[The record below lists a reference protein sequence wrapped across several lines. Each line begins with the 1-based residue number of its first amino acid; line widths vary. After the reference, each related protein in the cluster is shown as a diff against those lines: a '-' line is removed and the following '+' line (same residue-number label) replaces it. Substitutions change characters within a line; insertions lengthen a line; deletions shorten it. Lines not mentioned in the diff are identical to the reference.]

1 LLGREAR
8 IVAEACT
15 GAAKGAQCP
24 KYRFQTSR
32 LDGKDLR
39 TWHQFQAGAM
49 LLFRA
54 IRIPQHWRTYMKLE
68 MPPFQDAR
76 LLVIGDV
83 MLDRYWH
90 GSATRVSPEAPVPVV
105 KVNNREDRPGGAG
118 NVALNIAALGSATRL
133 LGVVGNDEAG
143 KELQSRLNAA
153 GVFCDFLQCADKPTI
168 TKLRVIAQH
177 QQLIRLDF
185 EQAFEPVDVADL
197 LSRAR
202 ALINDTRALVLSDYA
217 KGVLQDVGPLIELGK
232 QYNVPVIVDP
242 KGTDFSRYRGATLI
256 TPNLTEFEAVVG
268 HCQNEEELMKK
279 GLQLVSDLQLE
290 AMLITRGEHGMTL
303 IRPGSPELHLPAR
316 AQEVF
321 DVTGAGDTVISVL
334 AAAMAAGESMADATA
349 LANLAA
355 GLVVGKLGT
364 AAISG
369 PELRRAIM
377 SEQDSSRGVMTA
389 EQLSIAAQ
397 DARDHGEKIVF
408 TNGCFDIIH
417 AGHVGY
423 LTQAKKL
430 GDRLVVAIN
439 DDVSVRKLK
448 GPGRPINPVERRM
461 AVLAGLEAVDWV
473 VCFTEDTPESLLK
486 DLRPEILVK
495 GGDYTLDQ
503 VVGGEFVR
511 SYGGEV
517 KALEFLDNCST
528 SEIVEKM
535 KEAGA

>member
-1 LLGREAR
+1 
-8 IVAEACT
+8 
-15 GAAKGAQCP
+15 
-24 KYRFQTSR
+24 
-32 LDGKDLR
+32 
-39 TWHQFQAGAM
+39 
-49 LLFRA
+49 
-54 IRIPQHWRTYMKLE
+54 MKLE

-133 LGVVGNDEAG
+133 LGVVGNDESG
-143 KELQSRLNAA
+143 EELQSRLNAA
-153 GVFCDFLQCADKPTI
+153 GVLCDFLQCPDKPTI
-168 TKLRVIAQH
+168 TKLRVISQH

-185 EQAFEPVDVADL
+185 EQGFERNDVANL
-197 LSRAR
+197 IPRATE
-202 ALINDTRALVLSDYA
+202 LIKGTKALVLSDYA
-217 KGVLQDVGPLIELGK
+217 KGVLQDVGPLVELGHK
-232 QYNVPVIVDP
+232 EDVPIIVDP
-242 KGTDFSRYRGATLI
+242 KGTEFQKYTGATLI
-256 TPNLTEFEAVVG
+256 TPNLNEFEAVVG
-268 HCQNEEELMKK
+268 HCPNEDELVKK
-279 GLQLVSDLQLE
+279 GLQLVSQLQLQ
-290 AMLITRGEHGMTL
+290 ALLITRGEHGMTL
-303 IRPGSPELHLPAR
+303 IRPDSPELHLPAR

-334 AAAMAAGESMADATA
+334 AAAMASGESLADATA

-377 SEQDSSRGVMTA
+377 GEQDSSRGMMSS
-389 EQLSIAAQ
+389 EQLSIAVQ

-423 LTQAKKL
+423 LTEARKL

-439 DDVSVRKLK
+439 DDASVRKLK
-448 GPGRPINPVERRM
+448 GAGRPINPVERRM

-473 VCFTEDTPESLLK
+473 VSFSEDTPETLLEE
-486 DLRPEILVK
+486 LRPEILVK
-495 GGDYTLDQ
+495 GGDYTIEQ
-503 VVGGEFVR
+503 VVGGEFVQ

-535 KEAGA
+535 KEVES